1 MKKIIIII
9 FLCVN
14 VQNSFSQLNFKEVKN
29 AQDVINNYISAIGGK
44 DKIEKIKS
52 ETITGDLN
60 IQGMEIGFMT
70 FRNDTMSF
78 IKAEGAAHGSNML
91 LMKSV
96 VTASY
101 GWEYQ
106 MNGLK
111 DFEGEE
117 LLNKQLDFITS
128 DIGFV
133 LNYKKNGFEFD
144 LKGSDTINGKP
155 YYKLELTKDGKL
167 LRTNYYDQESF
178 YLTNILKPNDTSIE
192 LYDYRDVSGI
202 YRPFKMIQKSQ
213 MELTILFKEYVFN
226 KMIDTELLSKPS
238 DN

>member
-1 MKKIIIII
+1 MKRILI
-9 FLCVN
+9 FFILFMSVLTAYT
-14 VQNSFSQLNFKEVKN
+14 QNKFKEVN
-29 AQDVINNYISAIGGK
+29 TAEDVIDNYVTAIGGA
-44 DKIEKIKS
+44 EKISEINS
-52 ETITGDLN
+52 ETLTGMLN
-60 IQGMEIGFMT
+60 VQGMEIGFMT

-78 IKAEGAAHGSNML
+78 VKAEGAAHGSNML

-96 VTASY
+96 ITASY

-111 DFEGEE
+111 DYEGEE

-155 YYKLELTKDGKL
+155 NYKLELTKDGKL
-167 LRTNYYDQESF
+167 LRTNFYDQESF

-213 MELTILFKEYVFN
+213 LELTILFKEYVFN
-226 KMIDTELLSKPS
+226 KMIDTELISKPS

>member
-1 MKKIIIII
+1 MKKIIRLI

-14 VQNSFSQLNFKEVKN
+14 IQNTFSQLDFKEVKN
-29 AQDVINNYISAIGGK
+29 AQDVIDNYITAIGGK

-60 IQGMEIGFMT
+60 VQGMEIGFMT

-78 IKAEGAAHGSNML
+78 VKAEGAAHGSNML

-96 VTASY
+96 ITASY

-111 DFEGEE
+111 DYEGEE

-155 YYKLELTKDGKL
+155 NYKLELTKDGKL
-167 LRTNYYDQESF
+167 LRTNFYDQESF

-213 MELTILFKEYVFN
+213 LELTILFKEYVFN
-226 KMIDTELLSKPS
+226 KMIDTELISKPS